1 MAEEGSC
8 NSETVLLVATISA
21 FIASEMIGW
30 LPIPQTGIIHAL
42 MTFFTTLPE
51 YCRLPEFDVKEP
63 LAFSVV

>member
-8 NSETVLLVATISA
+8 SGEKILLVATISA
-21 FIASEMIGW
+21 FIASEVIGY

-42 MTFFTTLPE
+42 TTFFIALPE
-51 YCRLPEFDVKEP
+51 DYRLPEFDVKEP